1 MKKTLLRRL
10 TWVLASCLFL
20 ASCDKGFDEMNV
32 NPNALTAV
40 DPALQFN
47 TALVQSAFG
56 YNNLQYETI
65 IVKQMINPFS
75 GVGAAGQYNQD
86 NRGVTSQNWQRGYRN
101 VVRELVDIV
110 AQTKDLPAR
119 SNLYQMT
126 RIWKAYTFMQLTDC
140 YGDVPYFEAG
150 KSYLEG
156 IVNPVYDAQEA
167 IYTDL
172 LKEFEEASAA
182 LDATKPRVTTD
193 VLYGGDITRWKRLGY
208 SLLLRAGMR
217 LSKVNPTKAAEVVAK
232 AVAGGVMQSND
243 DNAILRHTAT
253 FQNPVGSQLNGGQAD
268 FFYMA
273 EDFITYLKTNND
285 PRLASIAVRYVGARN
300 SVEQREALANR
311 TPAVQIGMPQGF
323 DNTTVS
329 AAVTRDKLASLY
341 DYSQLDRTR
350 MAGAQAPTFFV
361 TYAQTQLLLAEA
373 VHRKWTTGN
382 AATLFA
388 NGIQAHMRQLAGYG
402 ASTAVPE
409 AAITAYVQANPLTA
423 GKELE
428 QINTQYWVA
437 SFLNGPEAWANF
449 RRTDFPVLKPNP
461 FPGSDLK
468 TEPFI
473 RRLTYTDAELNVNAT
488 NVRQAISRQGPDLL
502 DTRVWWDKKL

>member
-1 MKKTLLRRL
+1 MKTIHTFRL
-10 TWVLASCLFL
+10 TCFL
-20 ASCDKGFDEMNV
+20 TGLLLVSCDKGFDEMNV

-86 NRGVTSQNWQRGYRN
+86 NRGVTSQNWQRGYRS

-110 AQTKDLPAR
+110 AQTKDVPAR
-119 SNLYQMT
+119 SNLYHMT

-140 YGDVPYFEAG
+140 YGDIPYVEAG

-156 IVNPVYDAQEA
+156 IVNPAYDPQEA

-182 LDATKPRVTTD
+182 LDAAKPRVTSD
-193 VLYGGDITRWKRLGY
+193 VLYGGDVTRWKRLGY

-273 EDFITYLKTNND
+273 EDFVTYLKTAND

-311 TPAVQIGMPQGF
+311 NPAVQIGMPLGF

-329 AAVTRDKLASLY
+329 AAVARDRLASLY

-373 VHRKWTTGN
+373 VVRRWTTGN
-382 AATLFA
+382 AATLYA
-388 NGIQAHMRQLAGYG
+388 NGIQAHMRQLAAYG
-402 ASTAVPE
+402 ASTAVAE

-428 QINTQYWVA
+428 LINTQYWVA

-449 RRTDFPVLKPNP
+449 RRSDFPVLKPNP

-473 RRLTYTDAELNVNAT
+473 RRLTYTDAELNVNAA

-502 DTRVWWDKKL
+502 DTRVWWDKK